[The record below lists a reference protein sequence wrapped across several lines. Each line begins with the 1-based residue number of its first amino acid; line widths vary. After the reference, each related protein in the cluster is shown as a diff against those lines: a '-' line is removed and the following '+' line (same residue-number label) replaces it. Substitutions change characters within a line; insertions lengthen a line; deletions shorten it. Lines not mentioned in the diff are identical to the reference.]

1 MEGESIGGWLEALAS
16 SAPAPGGGAAA
27 ALEAAMA
34 AALLEM
40 VCNLTIGKP
49 AYAEHDETMTS
60 VRDRAT
66 SLRSDA
72 LGLAQ
77 EDAEA
82 FGAVIA
88 AYKLPKETEDEVDQR
103 RREIQHALVAAAEV
117 ARSTADVA
125 MQILDLVERIVPLGN
140 VNVISDG
147 AAAAGAARAAIQ
159 TSLLNIDAN
168 VASIS
173 DSETRE
179 TYERFAAGATER
191 LEQADAIVAAVRA
204 RSAG

>member
-1 MEGESIGGWLEALAS
+1 MESESIGSWLEALAS

-49 AYAEHDETMTS
+49 TYAEHEATMTS
-60 VRDRAT
+60 VRDRAE

-77 EDAEA
+77 EDATA

-88 AYKLPKETEDEVDQR
+88 AYRLPKETEDEIAAR
-103 RREIQHALVAAAEV
+103 TREIQHALVAAAEV

-125 MQILDLVERIVPLGN
+125 LQILDLVETIVPIGN

-168 VASIS
+168 VASIV

-179 TYERFAAGATER
+179 AYDRFAAGAVQR
-191 LEQADAIVAAVRA
+191 LEGADAIVAAVRA
-204 RSAG
+204 RTAG

>member
-1 MEGESIGGWLEALAS
+1 VESESIGGWLEALAS

-49 AYAEHDETMTS
+49 AYAQHDDTMTS

-82 FGAVIA
+82 FGGVIA

-179 TYERFAAGATER
+179 TYERFAVGATER
-191 LEQADAIVAAVRA
+191 LGLADAIVAAVRA

>member
-1 MEGESIGGWLEALAS
+1 MEGESIGDWLEALAS

-49 AYAEHDETMTS
+49 AYAEHDETMTA

-66 SLRSDA
+66 SLRSHA
-72 LGLAQ
+72 LELAQ
-77 EDAEA
+77 EDANA

-88 AYKLPKETEDEVDQR
+88 AYRLPKETDDEVASR
-103 RREIQHALVAAAEV
+103 MREIQRALVAAAEV

-125 MQILDLVERIVPLGN
+125 IQILDLVETVVPLGN
-140 VNVISDG
+140 INVISDG

-168 VASIS
+168 VASIA
-173 DSETRE
+173 DPATRE
-179 TYERFAAGATER
+179 TYEQFAAGAVQR
-191 LEQADAIVAAVRA
+191 LDGADAIVAAIRA

>member
-1 MEGESIGGWLEALAS
+1 VDGQSIGGWLDALAS

-88 AYKLPKETEDEVDQR
+88 AYKLPKETEDEIGQR

-147 AAAAGAARAAIQ
+147 AAAVGAARAAIQ
-159 TSLLNIDAN
+159 TSLLNIEAN

>member
-1 MEGESIGGWLEALAS
+1 
-16 SAPAPGGGAAA
+16 
-27 ALEAAMA
+27 
-34 AALLEM
+34 M

-49 AYAEHDETMTS
+49 AYAEHDGTMTS
-60 VRDRAT
+60 IRDRAT

-77 EDAEA
+77 DDATA
-82 FGAVIA
+82 FEAVIA
-88 AYKLPKETEDEVDQR
+88 AYRLPKESADEAAAR
-103 RREIQHALVAAAEV
+103 TREIQHSLVAAAEV

-125 MQILDLVERIVPLGN
+125 MQILDLVETIVPLGN

-173 DSETRE
+173 DAETRAA
-179 TYERFAAGATER
+179 YDRFAAGATER
-191 LEQADAIVAAVRA
+191 LEAADTIVAAVRA
-204 RSAG
+204 RSVT

>member
-1 MEGESIGGWLEALAS
+1 
-16 SAPAPGGGAAA
+16 
-27 ALEAAMA
+27 
-34 AALLEM
+34 
-40 VCNLTIGKP
+40 
-49 AYAEHDETMTS
+49 
-60 VRDRAT
+60 
-66 SLRSDA
+66 
-72 LGLAQ
+72 
-77 EDAEA
+77 
-82 FGAVIA
+82 
-88 AYKLPKETEDEVDQR
+88 
-103 RREIQHALVAAAEV
+103 
-117 ARSTADVA
+117 

-179 TYERFAAGATER
+179 TYERFAVGATER
-191 LEQADAIVAAVRA
+191 LERADAIVAAVRA

>member
-1 MEGESIGGWLEALAS
+1 MESESIGGWLDALAS

-40 VCNLTIGKP
+40 VCNLTIGRP
-49 AYAEHDETMTS
+49 AYAEHDATTTS
-60 VRDRAT
+60 IRDRAT
-66 SLRSDA
+66 SLRADA

-88 AYKLPKETEDEVDQR
+88 AYKLPKDSDDEAASR
-103 RREIQHALVAAAEV
+103 TRTIQSTLVAAAGV

-125 MQILDLVERIVPLGN
+125 VQLLDLVERVVPIGN
-140 VNVISDG
+140 VNVIFDA

-168 VASIS
+168 LASI
-173 DSETRE
+173 DDPRVRE
-179 TYERFAAGATER
+179 GFERFATTAAAR
-191 LEQADAIVAAVRA
+191 LESADSIVAAVRE

>member
-1 MEGESIGGWLEALAS
+1 VEGESIGGWLDALAS

-49 AYAEHDETMTS
+49 AYAEHEDTMTS
-60 VRDRAT
+60 VRDRGT

-88 AYKLPKETEDEVDQR
+88 AYKLPKETEDEVDRR

-179 TYERFAAGATER
+179 TYERFAVGATER

>member
-1 MEGESIGGWLEALAS
+1 
-16 SAPAPGGGAAA
+16 
-27 ALEAAMA
+27 MA

-60 VRDRAT
+60 VRDRAS

-88 AYKLPKETEDEVDQR
+88 AYKLPKETGDEIDQR

-140 VNVISDG
+140 INVISDG

-191 LEQADAIVAAVRA
+191 LERADAIVAAVRA